1 MRKSSFA
8 QLFLKLKP
16 LIAESRQLLRKPDLI
31 VEYKAHH
38 RPTATLGPHR
48 LHLQFVIFAYI
59 KQRLDDSNLLLHP
72 LPVEQMLIFLGRQ
85 MHQHP
90 VVRLHLLDKYLRQLR
105 FPEAV
110 HRFVSRKRKPHTM
123 FHAVGHNAVQRSQ
136 QTIQETRNP

>member
-72 LPVEQMLIFLGRQ
+72 LPVEQMLIFLPSSAFTCWISTSVSFDFQKRFTGSF
-85 MHQHP
+85 P
-90 VVRLHLLDKYLRQLR
+90 VSG
-105 FPEAV
+105 
-110 HRFVSRKRKPHTM
+110 SRTQCSMR
-123 FHAVGHNAVQRSQ
+123 
-136 QTIQETRNP
+136 